1 MHDGEAAS
9 TRRTGKERAWMG
21 ERFKAEWKVWRGIK
35 LLVVFR
41 AANVTVV
48 TPQQHMALFYHFWVN
63 WCKRSKEKRSTEL
76 LKPPTVEIQYAGH

>member
-1 MHDGEAAS
+1 MTRFDVTDTVSCRWRGRMHDGEAAS
-9 TRRTGKERAWMG
+9 TRRTGEERAWTD

-48 TPQQHMALFYHFWVN
+48 TPQQQIGLFYHF
-63 WCKRSKEKRSTEL
+63 
-76 LKPPTVEIQYAGH
+76 